1 MKKIVL
7 SIIFF
12 AFLCSTQL
20 FAQGVRFGF
29 KAGLSV
35 SEISNLEY
43 TIVNTGLDGD
53 PAIAPFNSID
63 EGRYGFAVAFLAEI
77 PVTNKLSFQPEFAFA
92 SQGNKY
98 EGVRYD
104 FLQIPLG
111 LRLNLNRL
119 FLIAGPQVG
128 LKISFYEQSE
138 NYKSFDFSAFGGL
151 GYHFNESIFVEARF
165 TKGFLEVFEDDA
177 AVRLPYTPGEGDPQ
191 ADNNSLVN
199 GDNFLVNG
207 SGTNQ
212 YITLS
217 IGYRL

>member
-29 KAGLSV
+29 KAGLSI

-43 TIVNTGLDGD
+43 TITNRADD
-53 PAIAPFNSID
+53 AAIAPFNSID

-77 PVTNKLSFQPEFAFA
+77 PVNDKLSFQPEFAFS

-111 LRLNLNRL
+111 VRLNLNRV
-119 FLIAGPQVG
+119 FLIAGPQAG

-138 NYKSFDFSAFGGL
+138 NYKSFDFSAFGGV

-177 AVRLPYTPGEGDPQ
+177 AVRLPYTPGEGEPA